1 MVIWVKAGLEQN
13 LNFPKQYYTTLLF
26 FTQLYFFSALRTLLF
41 PTLLYLALLYFLTP
55 LRSTHSIGLI
65 HVHIRSFGLE
75 QACNGGPCG
84 GLSLRD

>member
-1 MVIWVKAGLEQN
+1 MNPSLSAQNPISQPLKKAN
-13 LNFPKQYYTTLLF
+13 PSSH
-26 FTQLYFFSALRTLLF
+26 FTPSRPSLLF

-65 HVHIRSFGLE
+65 RIRGIALE

>member
-55 LRSTHSIGLI
+55 LTSTHSVGLI
-65 HVHIRSFGLE
+65 RIRGIGLE